1 MNYKQLQYDF
11 TTDDAMTTKPKIKNR
26 ILVDVLDD
34 DLISCFVI
42 TEQEATHDSPSYSFF
57 SKLKSKMVFILIWDR
72 ECVTNHPPII
82 IHVWINH
89 SFEINCLRL
98 TYKCYHKRYF
108 FIPSWKISWIEFKHD
123 VLINVLKM
131 IVTCSTIVL
140 QVQLKLYIFAH
151 FLDPIGVLIDGLLY
165 LCFKGVTPLLLN
177 LSLYILS
184 NLH

>member
-11 TTDDAMTTKPKIKNR
+11 TTDDAMTTKPKNKNR

-57 SKLKSKMVFILIWDR
+57 SKLKSKMVFTLIWDR

-89 SFEINCLRL
+89 SFEINCLWL
-98 TYKCYHKRYF
+98 TCKCYNN
-108 FIPSWKISWIEFKHD
+108 
-123 VLINVLKM
+123 NVLNNCITLLAEKW
-131 IVTCSTIVL
+131 SFFYGFK
-140 QVQLKLYIFAH
+140 LKLVIH
-151 FLDPIGVLIDGLLY
+151 I
-165 LCFKGVTPLLLN
+165 LN
-177 LSLYILS
+177 
-184 NLH
+184 H

>member
-89 SFEINCLRL
+89 SFEINYLWL
-98 TYKCYHKRYF
+98 TCKCYHKRYF
-108 FIPSWKISWIEFKHD
+108 YNFYHWKRFQTEFKHD
-123 VLINVLKM
+123 ALINIFENYNNVLNNC
-131 IVTCSTIVL
+131 ITSSTQIM
-140 QVQLKLYIFAH
+140 YI
-151 FLDPIGVLIDGLLY
+151 
-165 LCFKGVTPLLLN
+165 CT
-177 LSLYILS
+177 LSRTNRYTYRWFTLFIL
-184 NLH
+184 

>member
-1 MNYKQLQYDF
+1 MIQIISATSWF
-11 TTDDAMTTKPKIKNR
+11 R
-26 ILVDVLDD
+26 I
-34 DLISCFVI
+34 
-42 TEQEATHDSPSYSFF
+42 SY
-57 SKLKSKMVFILIWDR
+57 
-72 ECVTNHPPII
+72 T
-82 IHVWINH
+82 
-89 SFEINCLRL
+89 
-98 TYKCYHKRYF
+98 
-108 FIPSWKISWIEFKHD
+108 WKISWIQFKHD

-184 NLH
+184 NLHYCKFCTSCLFNIWFHFTVAKNGDVTKIMNNFYTCFKMI

>member
-11 TTDDAMTTKPKIKNR
+11 TTDDAMTTKPKNKNR

-42 TEQEATHDSPSYSFF
+42 TEQEATHDSQSYSFF

-89 SFEINCLRL
+89 SFEINCLWL
-98 TYKCYHKRYF
+98 TFKCYHKRYF
-108 FIPSWKISWIEFKHD
+108 YWNILYFYYWKRSWIEFKHD
-123 VLINVLKM
+123 VLINVFENDSNVLNNS
-131 IVTCSTIVL
+131 ITSST
-140 QVQLKLYIFAH
+140 QVIYICKL
-151 FLDPIGVLIDGLLY
+151 
-165 LCFKGVTPLLLN
+165 
-177 LSLYILS
+177 SRS
-184 NLH
+184 NRYTYRWFTLFMF

>member
-11 TTDDAMTTKPKIKNR
+11 TTDDAMTTKPKNKNR

-89 SFEINCLRL
+89 SFEINCLWL
-98 TYKCYHKRYF
+98 TCKCYHKRYF
-108 FIPSWKISWIEFKHD
+108 YSYQWKRFQTEFKHD
-123 VLINVLKM
+123 ALINIFENYNNVLNNC
-131 IVTCSTIVL
+131 ITSSTQIM
-140 QVQLKLYIFAH
+140 YI
-151 FLDPIGVLIDGLLY
+151 
-165 LCFKGVTPLLLN
+165 CT
-177 LSLYILS
+177 LSRTNRYTYRWFTLFIF
-184 NLH
+184 